1 VRADMNNKNSVFHDN
16 YCIILGPQN
25 LGPRAAVSIAYW
37 LIWHCMGLYA
47 LLWTKSNSLR
57 PIKSLPDNNW
67 FK

>member
-1 VRADMNNKNSVFHDN
+1 
-16 YCIILGPQN
+16 
-25 LGPRAAVSIAYW
+25 
-37 LIWHCMGLYA
+37 MGLYA